1 MMKSFL
7 DEFSDT
13 LKNKD
18 KQELINEMKCLLPLR
33 EKIKIV
39 AKERF
44 KKEFRE
50 TRRSER
56 DIMLDLAAEYDVS
69 QSTIYRIVKS
79 CK

>member
-1 MMKSFL
+1 MKSFL